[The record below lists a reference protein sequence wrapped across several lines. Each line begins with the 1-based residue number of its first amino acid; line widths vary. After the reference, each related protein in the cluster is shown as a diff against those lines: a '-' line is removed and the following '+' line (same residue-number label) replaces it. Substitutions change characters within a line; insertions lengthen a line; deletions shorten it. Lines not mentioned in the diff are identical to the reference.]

1 MPDELQ
7 TKPRAKLVEVIELD
21 GLGTIKNPL
30 GHSVEAQFNPQ
41 SLDVNYNVQTSGGD
55 QQSSTGRQF
64 MGTGSTSM
72 SVDFLFDVTRPEQD
86 ANDVRELTQKVHR
99 FIENQTLKEGKYV
112 LPLVRF
118 VWGSMIFEGVVDS
131 MDESLE
137 FFDPEGR
144 PLRATVTVSM
154 SRQEM
159 QFKTERGPQLGIG
172 VGASI
177 GTGAASV
184 GGSAG
189 VRGASVEGSVGAETG
204 PEVQPEGA
212 ANANAT
218 SVQQVAA
225 KQGKQGNW
233 KEIAAESGVENPRAI
248 HNPEALGT

>member
-30 GHSVEAQFNPQ
+30 GHSVEAQFNPK
-41 SLDVNYNVQTSGGD
+41 SLDVNYDVQTSGGD

-64 MGTGSTSM
+64 VGTGSTSM
-72 SVDFLFDVTRPEQD
+72 SVKFLFDVTRPEQD
-86 ANDVRELTQKVHR
+86 ANDVRELTKKVHR
-99 FIENQTLKEGKYV
+99 FIENQTLEEGKYV

-118 VWGSMIFEGVVDS
+118 VWGSTIFEGVVES

-137 FFDPEGR
+137 FFDSEGR

-159 QFKTERGPQLGIG
+159 QFKTEQGPQLGVG
-172 VGASI
+172 VGASV
-177 GTGAASV
+177 GGGGASAEASV
-184 GGSAG
+184 G
-189 VRGASVEGSVGAETG
+189 VGAG
-204 PEVQPEGA
+204 PEARPEGA
-212 ANANAT
+212 ENTNAT
-218 SVQQVAA
+218 SVQQAAA
-225 KQGKQGNW
+225 KQGEQCNW

-248 HNPEALGT
+248 HNPDALEN